1 MQITHYHFETI
12 DSTNNW
18 AKSNLNL
25 FNKKDLTVITA
36 EYQTEGRGRF
46 NRKWQSPPKENLL
59 ITFTLWLGQ
68 FHFNLPLV
76 LALAATDML
85 ANRGFD
91 VKIKWPNDLILNGK
105 KLSGL
110 LSETTEEEYGR
121 WYILGMGLNLN
132 MSPQALALIDQ
143 PATSLL
149 NESDRLFDP
158 EEMGR
163 ILTAY
168 FERSVAHYHSFLPF
182 YERFKEKLIHQPGDL
197 IQIGNEKGRF
207 KSFNP
212 DGSITL
218 TLDNGEEK
226 VYISGE
232 ITC

>member
-36 EYQTEGRGRF
+36 DYQTDGRGRF

-59 ITFTLWLGQ
+59 ITFALWLGQ

-105 KLSGL
+105 KLSGI
-110 LSETTEEEYGR
+110 LSESTEEDYGR

-132 MSPQALALIDQ
+132 MSPQALAQIDQ

-168 FERSVAHYHSFLPF
+168 FERSIAHYHSFLPF
-182 YERFKEKLIHQPGDL
+182 YERFKEKLIHQPGDRL
-197 IQIGNEKGRF
+197 QIGNEKGRF

-218 TLDNGEEK
+218 TLENGEDK
-226 VYISGE
+226 VFISGE
-232 ITC
+232 IIC